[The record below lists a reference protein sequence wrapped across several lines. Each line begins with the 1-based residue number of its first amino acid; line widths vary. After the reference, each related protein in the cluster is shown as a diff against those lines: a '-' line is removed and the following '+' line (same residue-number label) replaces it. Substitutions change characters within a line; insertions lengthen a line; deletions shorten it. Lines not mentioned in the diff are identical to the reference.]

1 MTHVRQQIREAVVA
15 SLNNISLIGN
25 NVYPSRVDTLTDK
38 HLPCICVYT
47 KEEKSKRIT
56 MGGLQERELEIVLE
70 LVIKSDTDF
79 DNTLDNITAEIEPA
93 LINNQALKSLI
104 KDIDLSETT
113 IATGGSGEKILGIAS
128 IIFRCIYHTQEGV
141 PETAL

>member
-1 MTHVRQQIREAVVA
+1 
-15 SLNNISLIGN
+15 
-25 NVYPSRVDTLTDK
+25 VYPSRVDTLSDK

-56 MGGLQERELEIVLE
+56 MDGLQERELQIVLE

-79 DNTLDNITAEIEPA
+79 DNTLDNITADIEPA
-93 LINNQALKSLI
+93 LLNNQQLKNLT

-128 IIFRCIYHTQEGV
+128 IIFKCIYHTKQGES
-141 PETAL
+141 EIAL

>member
-15 SLNNISLIGN
+15 SLSNIALIGD
-25 NVYPSRVDTLTDK
+25 NVYPSRVDILSDK

-47 KEEKSKRIT
+47 KEEKSKRIN
-56 MGGLQERELEIVLE
+56 MDGLQERELQIVLE
-70 LVIKSDTDF
+70 LVIKSDINF
-79 DNTLDNITAEIEPA
+79 DDILDNITADIEPA
-93 LINNQALKSLI
+93 LFNNQALRNLT
-104 KDIDLSETT
+104 KDFDLSETT

-128 IIFRCIYHTQEGV
+128 IVFKCIYNTREGE